1 LQEEANQEKGGEKEG
16 KEREKEKPV
25 GGAMSSTRGG
35 AAESKS
41 GLSGGAA
48 AAKPFPHT
56 VIFQAISAMF
66 PDKGRTEELREK

>member
-1 LQEEANQEKGGEKEG
+1 MA
-16 KEREKEKPV
+16 
-25 GGAMSSTRGG
+25 SSRGG
-35 AAESKS
+35 AVECKLGST
-41 GLSGGAA
+41 GGAS